1 MTRGRK
7 PMNPQLTEL
16 AKPGLTA
23 PPMEPAAGGG
33 DGGGDDPPKRSRR
46 KKLAAGDAPPVW
58 MKDKMA
64 RAEWARLLPQ
74 MKARRQY
81 IPLFSMELA
90 RYCVAAGQFVQ
101 AIRALDAAGGP
112 VTKSSKGVPMLSQD
126 WVVMNRAHETMRA
139 LAADLGMNP
148 VAQVRIGGL
157 QLDLFDAPSAPTS
170 GPAPSGQGD
179 NVVNA
184 FAAFRRGG

>member
-7 PMNPQLTEL
+7 PQSPQLSEL
-16 AKPGLTA
+16 GKPGLTSL
-23 PPMEPAAGGG
+23 PTEKGG
-33 DGGGDDPPKRSRR
+33 GGGDDGGQPPEPPK
-46 KKLAAGDAPPVW
+46 ADDAPDW
-58 MKDKMA
+58 ITDKVA
-64 RAEWARLLPQ
+64 RAEWGRLLPQ

-81 IPLFSMELA
+81 IPLFATELA
-90 RYCVAAGQFVQ
+90 RYCVAFGQYVA
-101 AIRALDAAGGP
+101 AIRELDKAGGP
-112 VTKSSKGVPMLSQD
+112 VTKSSKNVPMLSQH

-157 QLDLFDAPSAPTS
+157 QLDLFDAPTAGGTPPPDGTPP
-170 GPAPSGQGD
+170 PATD

-184 FAAFRRGG
+184 FAKFRRG